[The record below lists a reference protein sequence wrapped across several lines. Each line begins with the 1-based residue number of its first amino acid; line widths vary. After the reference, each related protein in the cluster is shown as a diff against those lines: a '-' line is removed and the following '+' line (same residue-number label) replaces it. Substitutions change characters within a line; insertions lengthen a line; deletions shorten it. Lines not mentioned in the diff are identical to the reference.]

1 MVDYNK
7 DNYLAS
13 DLIADF
19 LQEKEIKI
27 VFGIIGSANSYIF
40 DSIANKGYTK
50 IIYVHHEQAAVMSAG
65 AYYKASGKLSAVI
78 VTAGAGAANAI
89 TGVISNWAD
98 SIPCLVISGQ
108 ESTKYIKEHEGLRM
122 IGTQG
127 FNVSKMVSD
136 VTKYSNTVL
145 DKSELLKSLEE
156 AYYLTL
162 EGRQGPTWVDIPFDI
177 QSAKLNKENLIKF
190 TIPSLEETQY
200 NIEDITKLINKAERP
215 VILAG
220 YGIKSSQSEDQFE
233 ALVEKLKIPVL
244 LSWSGIDILPFNHL
258 YNFGTAGLYGQ
269 RRANFVVQNCD
280 LLIVLGSR
288 LALPQTGYNINN
300 FAPNAKIIMVN
311 NDEGELKKYS
321 RYDIIIKDDVKN
333 FINKLYH
340 TEVNSYK
347 EEWHKRCIKYNIDF
361 PLIEETHIDDNQ
373 HYDNSYVLINQLSDL
388 LEADDILVIGQG
400 TPLPCGHQAFKIKHK
415 QVAFASNGLGEMG
428 NGIPAAIGAAFQNK
442 KVILLD
448 GDGSMMMNLQELQT
462 IVGYNL
468 PVKIIIFNN
477 EGYLFIKHTQKMLF
491 SGRYT
496 GVNPDT
502 GVTLPNFKKIANAF
516 DIPYF
521 NSKTNTLP
529 DFVGQEGYGIFECFM
544 NPEQDLIPKVKGI
557 PVTDAILAPPLEE
570 MSPLLSLETIKN
582 NMVNINELSYK
593 IRL

>member
-40 DSIANKGYTK
+40 DSITNKGYTK
-50 IIYVHHEQAAVMSAG
+50 VIYVHHEQAAVMAAG
-65 AYYKASGKLSAVI
+65 AYYKASGKLSAAV

-98 SIPCLVISGQ
+98 SVPCLVISGQ

-156 AYYLTL
+156 AHYLTL

-190 TIPSLEETQY
+190 TIPSLKETQY
-200 NIEDITKLINKAERP
+200 DIEDITKLINKAERP

-233 ALVEKLKIPVL
+233 ALIEKLKIPVL
-244 LSWSGIDILPFNHL
+244 LSWSGIDILPFDHL

-321 RYDIIIKDDVKN
+321 RYDITIKDDVKN

-347 EEWHKRCIKYNIDF
+347 EEWYKRCIKYNIDF
-361 PLIEETHIDDNQ
+361 PLIEETHMDDNQ
-373 HYDNSYVLINQLSDL
+373 YHDNSYVLINQLSDL

-477 EGYLFIKHTQKMLF
+477 DGYLFIKHTQKMLF
-491 SGRYT
+491 NGRYT

-516 DIPYF
+516 NIPYF
-521 NSKTNTLP
+521 NSKTNTLL

-544 NPEQDLIPKVKGI
+544 NSEQDLIPKVKGI

>member
-40 DSIANKGYTK
+40 DSITNKGYTK
-50 IIYVHHEQAAVMSAG
+50 VIYVHHEQVAVMAAG
-65 AYYKASGKLSAVI
+65 AYYKASGKLSAAV

-98 SIPCLVISGQ
+98 SVPCLVISGQ

-136 VTKYSNTVL
+136 ITKYSNTVL

-156 AYYLTL
+156 AHYLTL

-190 TIPSLEETQY
+190 TIPSLKETQY
-200 NIEDITKLINKAERP
+200 DIEDITKLINKAERP

-233 ALVEKLKIPVL
+233 ALIEKLKIPVL

-321 RYDIIIKDDVKN
+321 RYDITIKDDVKN

-347 EEWHKRCIKYNIDF
+347 EEWYKRCIKYNIDF
-361 PLIEETHIDDNQ
+361 PLIEETHMDDNQ
-373 HYDNSYVLINQLSDL
+373 YHDNSYVLINQLSDL

-400 TPLPCGHQAFKIKHK
+400 TPLPCGHQAFKIKYK

-477 EGYLFIKHTQKMLF
+477 DGYLFIKHTQKMLF
-491 SGRYT
+491 NGRYT
-496 GVNPDT
+496 GVNSDT

-516 DIPYF
+516 NIPYF
-521 NSKTNTLP
+521 NSKTNTLL

-570 MSPLLSLETIKN
+570 MSPLLSLKTIKN